1 MPSEPTVDLRALL
14 DAVEA
19 SSPTQGVDTLAAEL
33 GKMVSAAE
41 VSFLIVDIAGGTLV
55 RLARAARDGEAVR
68 EQEAADTVAI
78 DGTPAGAALRTQLV
92 QIVPLPDR
100 DAVWVYAPVTERGEP
115 VGVLEL
121 LLPYR
126 PDPDIVG
133 YLAAA
138 AHALAFVVIADR
150 RYTDLYEWGS
160 RSVRLTLEAEIQRR
174 LLPLSYTCEAGPF
187 TLGGWLVP
195 ATSAGGDTFD
205 FALDRDVLHLSIT
218 DAMGHGVAAALLAT
232 LGVASLRNS
241 RREGMPL
248 IDHARQ
254 ANDAVTQHASADQF
268 LTGQLLRIELATGRV
283 EVVNAGHVL
292 PLLVR
297 NGIPTEVALHA
308 DTAFGIDPS
317 TTYRLQEFTLLPGD
331 RLVLLTDGML
341 ERNAEDAKIDQLLP
355 ELVALHPREAVQAL
369 TAAVVTASQGELQDD
384 ATVLVLDWYG
394 GETQSRDA
402 SSGATN
408 DRAST

>member
-1 MPSEPTVDLRALL
+1 M
-14 DAVEA
+14 EA
-19 SSPTQGVDTLAAEL
+19 ASPTQGVDTLATEL
-33 GKMVSAAE
+33 SRMVGAAE
-41 VSFLIVDIAGGTLV
+41 VSFLIVDISGGTLV

-68 EQEAADTVAI
+68 EREPADTVPI
-78 DGTPAGAALRTQLV
+78 DGSAPGTALRTQLV

-100 DAVWVYAPVTERGEP
+100 DAVWVYAPVTERGEA
-115 VGVLEL
+115 VGILEL
-121 LLPYR
+121 LLPFQ
-126 PDPDIVG
+126 PDPVTVE

-160 RSVRLTLEAEIQRR
+160 RSARLTLEAEIQRR
-174 LLPLSYTCEAGPF
+174 LLPLSYTCEAGQF

-195 ATSAGGDTFD
+195 ATAAGGDTFD
-205 FALDRDVLHLSIT
+205 FSLDRDVLHLSIT

-232 LGVASLRNS
+232 LGVGSLRNS
-241 RREGMPL
+241 RREGLPL
-248 IDHARQ
+248 TEHARQ
-254 ANDAVTQHASADQF
+254 ANDAVTEHARADQF
-268 LTGQLLRIELATGRV
+268 LTGQLFRIDLSTGRV
-283 EVVNAGHVL
+283 EVVNAGHVP

-297 NGIPTEVALHA
+297 DGIPTEVALHA
-308 DTAFGIDPS
+308 DVAFGIDPT
-317 TTYRLQEFTLLPGD
+317 TTYRLQEFLLVPGD

-355 ELVALHPREAVQAL
+355 ELVALHPREAVQSL
-369 TAAVVTASQGELQDD
+369 TAAVVTASHGELEDD

-394 GETQSRDA
+394 GSTQTRDA
-402 SSGATN
+402 STGATI